1 MEEKRI
7 LCMDYGR
14 KRVGIAIGDPLG
26 MIATPLMTIERTQV
40 EEELTKLIEEY
51 SIELI
56 VIGNPVR
63 TDGVVGKREN
73 EVKEFARFIERT
85 FSIRVKLWDERY
97 STQEAERYMRDME
110 EKPSRDKG
118 KVDRIA
124 ATLILQSYLDYRNQ
138 KKEL

>member
-1 MEEKRI
+1 MEEKRV
-7 LCMDYGR
+7 LCIDYGR

-26 MIATPLMTIERTQV
+26 VIATPLMTIERTRV
-40 EEELTKLIEEY
+40 EEELTKLIKEY

-73 EVKEFARFIERT
+73 EVKEFARFIEKT
-85 FSIRVKLWDERY
+85 FSIGVKLWDERY
-97 STQEAERYMRDME
+97 STQEAERYMREME

-138 KKEL
+138 KKES